1 MEGYWTHRKVDSDE
15 PEKNLDVLGNTILS
29 LTETTFLEI
38 GEKFVNRKAD

>member
-15 PEKNLDVLGNTILS
+15 PEKNLDVLKLTSKILS

-38 GEKFVNRKAD
+38 GE